1 MFNFLEICKKNIS
14 INYKMPSVCYRRSEL
29 ISWATTNT
37 SLEGEGTESSSV
49 LQFVKSCSG
58 CYDIVF
64 QLENWGVVGQEL
76 NAVEKVTISKDK
88 KVVFV
93 GTYRSLGNSEGKTLV
108 GTYRDCTNK
117 SKLVIKE
124 DTGCICW

>member
-1 MFNFLEICKKNIS
+1 
-14 INYKMPSVCYRRSEL
+14 MPSVCYKRSE
-29 ISWATTNT
+29 IVSWAATNT

-49 LQFVKSCSG
+49 LQSVKSCSG

-64 QLENWGVVGQEL
+64 QVENWGVVGQEL
-76 NAVEKVTISKDK
+76 SAVEKITISKNN
-88 KVVFV
+88 KVVFT
-93 GTYRSLGNSEGKTLV
+93 GTYRTSGDNEGKTLV
-108 GTYRDCTNK
+108 GTYRDCTTK